1 MGRLRNFFKSMKNRI
16 LCRKKRLDKNSTTE
30 QNNETIFLKTSSEAI
45 AGICESID
53 IYLAKR
59 SFGAKLLEICEEKE
73 TIDKTRTTSESTQLV
88 TNNHKSL
95 ISSTQLCAY
104 YNSRH
109 FLLSIETKIGYYSSF
124 HFFGSV
130 RCLTICSSSFVN
142 RVQRLENISN
152 IRFLMEF
159 RNELIIR
166 SNIETQLSEREEII
180 KSFREEI
187 LRMCS
192 VLKQNQRE
200 KKEKKIEKKIEESK
214 GFFFNSKGEKL
225 DLNERKRRK
234 KEIVCRQ
241 TFTTI
246 QMNEKSFIRTKFTER
261 SLFSIERLNK
271 KYIKC
276 NRKQTKYRIENK
288 IKRKQRIK
296 NFKSK
301 AQKQYSY
308 KGIDLILHKIKE
320 RREKQ
325 FN

>member
-1 MGRLRNFFKSMKNRI
+1 MKNRI

-30 QNNETIFLKTSSEAI
+30 QNNETIVLKTSCEVITSI
-45 AGICESID
+45 YESID

-59 SFGAKLLEICEEKE
+59 SFDEKLFEICEEKE
-73 TIDKTRTTSESTQLV
+73 TIDNTRTTSEWTQLV

-95 ISSTQLCAY
+95 IASTQLCAY
-104 YNSRH
+104 YNLRH
-109 FLLSIETKIGYYSSF
+109 FLLPIETKIGYYSSF

-130 RCLTICSSSFVN
+130 RCLTIYSSSFVN

-152 IRFLMEF
+152 IRLLIDF

-166 SNIETQLSEREEII
+166 SNIETQLSESEETI

-187 LRMCS
+187 LRTCS

-200 KKEKKIEKKIEESK
+200 KKEKEIEKKIKESK
-214 GFFFNSKGEKL
+214 GFFFNSKGEELK
-225 DLNERKRRK
+225 LNERKRRK
-234 KEIVCRQ
+234 KEIVCLQ

-246 QMNEKSFIRTKFTER
+246 QMNEKSFIRKKFTER

-296 NFKSK
+296 NFKIK
-301 AQKQYSY
+301 AQKLYSY
-308 KGIDLILHKIKE
+308 KGIDLTPHKIKE
-320 RREKQ
+320 RKEKQ
-325 FN
+325 IN